1 MILQALTEY
10 YQALEREGKIDA
22 PGWIKVKVSYAL
34 CLAMDGTL
42 ERVDFM
48 QTKQAKGKKMVLA
61 PQSISLPAPV
71 KRTVGVA
78 ANFLCDNSSYF
89 LGIDNKGKSQRTQ
102 ECFAAC
108 KALHESLL
116 KDVDSPAAQAVLAF
130 FRTWDPQEA
139 RENPALQEHLD
150 GILAGGNLIFRTAEG
165 FVHNDP
171 AIQQAWENDYNAAGD
186 GRCV

>member
-78 ANFLCDNSSYF
+78 A
-89 LGIDNKGKSQRTQ
+89 TT
-102 ECFAAC
+102 
-108 KALHESLL
+108 KANPSEH
-116 KDVDSPAAQAVLAF
+116 KNASPPVKHS
-130 FRTWDPQEA
+130 TK
-139 RENPALQEHLD
+139 
-150 GILAGGNLIFRTAEG
+150 
-165 FVHNDP
+165 V
-171 AIQQAWENDYNAAGD
+171 
-186 GRCV
+186 C

>member
-1 MILQALTEY
+1 
-10 YQALEREGKIDA
+10 
-22 PGWIKVKVSYAL
+22 
-34 CLAMDGTL
+34 
-42 ERVDFM
+42 
-48 QTKQAKGKKMVLA
+48 MVLA

-150 GILAGGNLIFRTAEG
+150 GILAGGKPNFSAQRKASSTMIQPSNRRGKMTTMPAGAGPQGICLVTGAMGPIENIHPSIKNVAGAQSSGAALVSFNAPGLLLLWERSRT
-165 FVHNDP
+165 
-171 AIQQAWENDYNAAGD
+171 
-186 GRCV
+186 